1 MAPVRTLAKRTND
14 PSMPA
19 TRAEAVTP
27 HDTNDLDAATRGL
40 YVGTAGALTVITA
53 GGDTVT
59 LVAVPAGSILPLS
72 VTRVLATGTDADD
85 IVALW

>member
-14 PSMPA
+14 PAMPA
-19 TRAEAVTP
+19 TRAIAVTP
-27 HDTNDLDAATRGL
+27 SDATDLEAATRGL
-40 YVGTAGALTVITA
+40 YIGTAGALKVITA

-59 LVAVPAGSILPLS
+59 LAAVPAGSILPLS